1 MGRSWAL
8 RYLLRRLERLSLLT
22 NFLTPNWM
30 ISLSGK
36 TSGEMRFAG
45 GLALDA
51 DEGPEPGD
59 AAGEARM
66 LGGGNDRVHVL
77 VGAGGFLGHAAMR
90 WGPNQNPGRSEIID
104 HLAAA
109 PLLERRVAR

>member
-51 DEGPEPGD
+51 DEGLEPRD

-66 LGGGNDRVHVL
+66 LGGGHDRVDVL
-77 VGAGGFLGHAAMR
+77 VGARRLLGDAAQAM
-90 WGPNQNPGRSEIID
+90 GT
-104 HLAAA
+104 A
-109 PLLERRVAR
+109 